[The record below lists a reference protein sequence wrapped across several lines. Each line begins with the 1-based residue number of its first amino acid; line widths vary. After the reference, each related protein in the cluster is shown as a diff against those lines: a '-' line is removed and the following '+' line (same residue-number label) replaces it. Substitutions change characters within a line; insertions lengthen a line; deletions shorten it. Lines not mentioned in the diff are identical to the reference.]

1 MPSGFFHFRV
11 SGYLL
16 SMAGTCLLA
25 VPALR
30 NSRGDPLMLALVAIG
45 VVLSLSGVGMRWH
58 SHNLQHKGRQP

>member
-1 MPSGFFHFRV
+1 MAHGFSHFRV

-30 NSRGDPLMLALVAIG
+30 NVHGDPLMLGLVIAG
-45 VVLSLSGVGMRWH
+45 AALSLSGIAMRWH
-58 SHNLQHKGRQP
+58 SHNLQRRGRQP

>member
-1 MPSGFFHFRV
+1 MERGFFHVRV

-16 SMAGTCLLA
+16 SMAGTCFLA

-30 NSRGDPLMLALVAIG
+30 NSRGDPLMLALVVIG
-45 VVLSLSGVGMRWH
+45 VALSLSGVGMRWH